1 MATQTSKDPFGTI
14 PTFTSERTRTAWW
27 GRKLRLESGMTK
39 YQYDRML
46 DAVRGKTALYNE
58 MSGTKYNAAQVMYN
72 AWKYGAD
79 LTEPQKA
86 ILKLP
91 SVAHGHKAGE
101 SRTRSTATSRKTIER
116 AQSAAVADFL
126 RIMRP
131 AYEGEHTAPDGT
143 VIYTGSKTRAEHG
156 VLNTGGRIPFWEVY
170 ESVRDGTPASNG
182 HVYTVTEAWEIARE
196 YKQLARTTGESSGGQ
211 FIY

>member
-1 MATQTSKDPFGTI
+1 MATQNDTFGTI
-14 PTFTSERTRTAWW
+14 PTFKSERTRTAWW

-39 YQYDRML
+39 YQYDRLL

-58 MSGTKYNAAQVMYN
+58 LSGTKYNAAQVMYN
-72 AWKYGAD
+72 AWKYGSA

-86 ILKLP
+86 ILSLP

-101 SRTRSTATSRKTIER
+101 SKTRSTATSAKTVER
-116 AQSAAVADFL
+116 ARTSAEADFL
-126 RIMRP
+126 RIMYP

-143 VIYTGSKTRAEHG
+143 VIYTGSKTRSEHG

-170 ESVRDGTPASNG
+170 ESVRDHKAASNG
-182 HVYTVTEAWEIARE
+182 HTYTVEEAWQIARE

-211 FIY
+211 FMY